1 MRNIFDA
8 EEGKEKCGNCVSKSK
23 KGDETYT
30 RMEALALDGIVESP
44 FKVIGGVLISFFV
57 YNEPCQNLVA

>member
-1 MRNIFDA
+1 MMQKKERRNV
-8 EEGKEKCGNCVSKSK
+8 ETVSKSK

-30 RMEALALDGIVESP
+30 QMEALALDGIVESP

-57 YNEPCQNLVA
+57 HNEPCQNLVA

>member
-1 MRNIFDA
+1 MQKKERRNV
-8 EEGKEKCGNCVSKSK
+8 ETVSKSK

-57 YNEPCQNLVA
+57 HNEPCQNLVA